1 MFSMN
6 GKGGSLT
13 SLISNGTK
21 VQGNIEFSDHME
33 IEGELVGN
41 IEASEDSSA
50 SLRVAE
56 GGAVYGEI
64 RVPNIVINGS
74 VEGDIF
80 AGEHIELAN
89 KANIKGTIY
98 YKSIEMV
105 KGAIVSGQ
113 LRQLHEEVK
122 KMDNE

>member
-1 MFSMN
+1 
-6 GKGGSLT
+6 LT

-98 YKSIEMV
+98 YKSLEMV

-113 LRQLHEEVK
+113 LRKLHEEVK
-122 KMDNE
+122 KMDDE